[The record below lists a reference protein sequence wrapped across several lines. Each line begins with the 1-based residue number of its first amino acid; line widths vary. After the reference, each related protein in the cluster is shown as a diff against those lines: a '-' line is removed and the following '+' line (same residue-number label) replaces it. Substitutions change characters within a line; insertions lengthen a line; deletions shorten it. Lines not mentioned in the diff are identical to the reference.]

1 MRPGP
6 ATQTAF
12 LREFPLKPVTA
23 RRRNDR
29 FSPTALESSATFAK
43 ASCRSVTLRSRIHN
57 RAVGQ
62 RLCPASR
69 SEERRAEW
77 GSRPQRP
84 GQPVRARARFLDSPP
99 AIHPRESP
107 GCRWPCRNHSASSG
121 TLTFSVHPLSARWLR
136 LATEKLCA
144 VVKKLCRTY
153 LPCGS
158 PRKTE
163 N

>member
-6 ATQTAF
+6 ATRAAFYVDSWSRLSPHGGGMTASA
-12 LREFPLKPVTA
+12 RQRSKPYRV
-23 RRRNDR
+23 
-29 FSPTALESSATFAK
+29 PHLPE
-43 ASCRSVTLRSRIHN
+43 ASCGLVTLRSRIHN

-62 RLCPASR
+62 RPCPASC
-69 SEERRAEW
+69 SEELGADW

-121 TLTFSVHPLSARWLR
+121 TLTFRCIHSQPDGCESQHKNPASL
-136 LATEKLCA
+136 
-144 VVKKLCRTY
+144 
-153 LPCGS
+153 
-158 PRKTE
+158 
-163 N
+163 